1 MSQTSTS
8 KTITILRYIFSI
20 FGLPQQLVTDN
31 GLQFIAEEFR
41 QFCRENGVKHIRS
54 VPYHPSTKEVI
65 ERFVQTFKKSL
76 KSGRKEGKPLQC
88 VV

>member
-54 VPYHPSTKEVI
+54 VPYHPSTNGAI

>member
-8 KTITILRYIFSI
+8 KTITILRHIFSI

-31 GLQFIAEEFR
+31 GPQFIAEEFR

-54 VPYHPSTKEVI
+54 VPYHPSTNEAI

-76 KSGRKEGKPLQC
+76 KSGRKEGNPMS
-88 VV
+88 